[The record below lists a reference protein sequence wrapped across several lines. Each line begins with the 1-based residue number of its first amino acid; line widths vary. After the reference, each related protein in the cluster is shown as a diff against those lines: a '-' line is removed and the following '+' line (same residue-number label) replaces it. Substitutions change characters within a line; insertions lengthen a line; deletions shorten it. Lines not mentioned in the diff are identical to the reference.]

1 MRQARRRGAVT
12 AAAIG
17 LSFVAFA
24 SETAAAEPEACV
36 DASDRGQK
44 ARKDGKLQDARDH
57 FLSCAA
63 SMCPEVVQRDCLR
76 WANDTIDLLPSIVID
91 AVDDD
96 GHDIGDARVLVDGYE
111 AAPVT
116 EGRSIT
122 LDPGP
127 HVVRVERNGLVSVEH
142 KIIAKEGV
150 HARRLVSVLGRPG
163 DPSKPAAAAATTN
176 ERVAAESTGAPS
188 WTFIAMGAGAATLT
202 AGILLIAGSSDITPA
217 NDRDLVRT
225 FGGAAIAVGSAAT
238 FGGLFG
244 YFSEP
249 AAKPRTRAGITVT
262 PVGAFGR
269 F

>member
-1 MRQARRRGAVT
+1 MRQAQRRGAVT
-12 AAAIG
+12 AVV
-17 LSFVAFA
+17 LSVVAVA
-24 SETAAAEPEACV
+24 PSAMADPEACV
-36 DASDRGQK
+36 DASDRGQR

-63 SMCPEVVQRDCLR
+63 PMCPELVQRDCLR
-76 WANDTIDLLPSIVID
+76 WANDTLDLLPSIVID
-91 AVDDD
+91 AVDED

-127 HVVRVERNGLVSVEH
+127 HVVRVERYGLASVEH

-150 HARRLVSVLGRPG
+150 HARRLVSVLARPG
-163 DPSKPAAAAATTN
+163 DSTKPSTTATVAN
-176 ERVAAESTGAPS
+176 ERVVASSGPPS
-188 WTFIAMGAGAATLT
+188 WTFAAMGIGAATLT
-202 AGILLIAGSSDITPA
+202 AGIFLLAGSSEITP
-217 NDRDLVRT
+217 NDEREIVRSL
-225 FGGAAIAVGSAAT
+225 GWGAVALGSAAT

-249 AAKPRTRAGITVT
+249 ASKPRTRAGITVT